1 MIIIIVSDN
10 KHLPAPHYVAGTVL
24 ASWYV
29 LTHLVYTTVLLAY
42 YHNYLSILQM
52 RKQSLQEDKSIV

>member
-42 YHNYLSILQM
+42 YHNYLHFADEETESS
-52 RKQSLQEDKSIV
+52 RG